1 MLLLFSE
8 GELNSD
14 LTTTFVTSISEG
26 DVEKV
31 NSIISKHPELIF
43 AEVAED
49 SSSSDTNSVV
59 TSNVLDLAVRS
70 KQLAVLTCLITE
82 AVRADKDSFEN
93 FLVRTDFCH
102 GSQILNEVIKQEPKS
117 GIWMLNQALTSSSD
131 NEDTRDRMINV
142 NFKNLDANVM
152 ETVLTHGCQE
162 ISEHPVCK
170 TLTSLKWTSYRKYAY
185 ILLMMD
191 LLYIITL
198 SATVILGKYHSNH
211 SFGFPILLILSMIFH
226 LPIFTVKLASLIN
239 SNKDLLPKIK
249 STLYALHF
257 LLFII
262 YFICSLCQVIHIS
275 IDHVTAWMILSSW
288 ILTMT
293 NLHDLPETSYH
304 VQLFLNV
311 LKEILKF
318 ILIFLSVLVGFS
330 LSLFTILSENR
341 SGGAQWFNPHNS
353 FLKLLSFMAGEIN
366 FDATFLDDLVQ
377 VQGTVQILFI
387 IIFIILNI
395 VMINIMIGLTLTS
408 LHNTMVMEDQIKY
421 VRTMLINQKIDL
433 LLSLFKKWKR
443 KLNLFKYRC
452 CWNLLDGFLHKE
464 IILKNTYAEDRK
476 NLSLLQKLALKNP
489 EKCKKVSVG
498 VFVANK
504 VTEDIVETKSKLPN
518 SIYYECE
525 DILEAR
531 RLKCEEEL
539 AAEAEKRQGISFC

>member
-1 MLLLFSE
+1 M
-8 GELNSD
+8 G
-14 LTTTFVTSISEG
+14 
-26 DVEKV
+26 
-31 NSIISKHPELIF
+31 
-43 AEVAED
+43 
-49 SSSSDTNSVV
+49 
-59 TSNVLDLAVRS
+59 
-70 KQLAVLTCLITE
+70 
-82 AVRADKDSFEN
+82 
-93 FLVRTDFCH
+93 
-102 GSQILNEVIKQEPKS
+102 
-117 GIWMLNQALTSSSD
+117 
-131 NEDTRDRMINV
+131 
-142 NFKNLDANVM
+142 
-152 ETVLTHGCQE
+152 
-162 ISEHPVCK
+162 
-170 TLTSLKWTSYRKYAY
+170 
-185 ILLMMD
+185 MMD

-330 LSLFTILSENR
+330 LSLFTILAENR
-341 SGGAQWFNPHNS
+341 SKGTQWFNPHNS

-539 AAEAEKRQGISFC
+539 AAEAEKRQEDGECYTSLCGDSDNQYEEIQTESRFEGLKSIKELLLKELKRDLLKLIKLDKVYSEVKKKPAKSVNVRPGLALGVITLQAGARGLSQFNIDQENEK